1 MKRGMD
7 DSNTFIVK
15 IMNRQHSTWQGN
27 VNWVEGQKTQNFR
40 SALEMLKLIDGV
52 LDENKEMEES
62 SREE

>member
-15 IMNRQHSTWQGN
+15 IMNRQHSTWLGS